1 MLLFVF
7 NITTGQTVD
16 ANTFI
21 PEHFIDDVKTY
32 LPAHLDIDDF
42 INACRRPLR
51 KSIRVNTLKISVTE
65 FKQYAK
71 QKNWLL
77 TPIPWCEE
85 GFWLERPAA
94 EEQNLALGNTDLHL
108 SGAMYVQEASS
119 MLPPIALKQ
128 SIEHTNYVLDMA
140 SAPGSKTSQL
150 AALMNNQGVLV
161 ANELSSSRL
170 KVLSATLK
178 RMGVGN
184 CALSHFDGVIF
195 GNYMFEC
202 FDSILLDAPCSG
214 EGTVRKDA
222 DALKN
227 WSIDSNIEIAQVQK
241 DLIKSAF
248 YALKPGGTLV
258 YSTCT
263 LTPLENQHVCDF
275 LLSEFGDCII
285 PESLSDLFPGA
296 SKATTPEGYLHVW
309 PQTFDSE
316 GFFIAKF
323 KKQASSDN
331 PNLKVKKGAFP
342 FQQFESK
349 KSAVFMQTLEQQFGL
364 NTLPG
369 ILMQRDKELWLFP
382 QEFEAVQN
390 KIKYARLGIQL
401 GAIHNNGV
409 RLAHEFATAFGKQC
423 KSNVLPLTDTQANDY
438 FQGKDIRLA
447 DVSQNTGEVILTL
460 CGCPI
465 GLGKWQKNKVKN
477 SLPRDLVQNTQL
489 ITWAQ
494 SN

>member
-1 MLLFVF
+1 
-7 NITTGQTVD
+7 
-16 ANTFI
+16 
-21 PEHFIDDVKTY
+21 E
-32 LPAHLDIDDF
+32 
-42 INACRRPLR
+42 R
-51 KSIRVNTLKISVTE
+51 
-65 FKQYAK
+65 
-71 QKNWLL
+71 KNWQL
-77 TPIPWCEE
+77 TPIPWCSE
-85 GFWLERPAA
+85 GFWLERPSD

-119 MLPPIALKQ
+119 MLPPMALKQ
-128 SIEHTNYVLDMA
+128 SIENLDLQDNYVLDMA

-150 AALMNNQGVLV
+150 AAIMNNQGVLV

-227 WSIDSNIEIAQVQK
+227 WSIESNIEIAQVQK

-263 LTPLENQHVCDF
+263 LTPLENQQVCDY
-275 LLSEFGDCII
+275 LLSEFGDYIE
-285 PESLSDLFPGA
+285 PQSLSDLFEGA
-296 SKATTPEGYLHVW
+296 EKATTAEGYLHVW

-323 KKQASSDN
+323 KKLASCNN
-331 PNLKVKKGAFP
+331 PTQSVKKGAFP
-342 FQQFESK
+342 FNEFDK
-349 KSAVFMQTLEQQFGL
+349 KQTSSFMSELKKQFGL
-364 NTLPG
+364 NALPG
-369 ILMQRDKELWLFP
+369 KLMQRDKELWLFP
-382 QEFEAVQN
+382 DGFEAVQN

-401 GAIHNNGV
+401 GI
-409 RLAHEFATAFGKQC
+409 
-423 KSNVLPLTDTQANDY
+423 
-438 FQGKDIRLA
+438 
-447 DVSQNTGEVILTL
+447 
-460 CGCPI
+460 
-465 GLGKWQKNKVKN
+465 
-477 SLPRDLVQNTQL
+477 
-489 ITWAQ
+489 
-494 SN
+494 

>member
-1 MLLFVF
+1 M
-7 NITTGQTVD
+7 N

-32 LPAHLDIDDF
+32 LPAHLNLDDF
-42 INACRRPLR
+42 LNACRRPLR
-51 KSIRVNTLKISVTE
+51 KSIRVNTLKISIEEFVKRATE
-65 FKQYAK
+65 
-71 QKNWLL
+71 KNWLL
-77 TPIPWCEE
+77 TPIPWCSE
-85 GFWLERPAA
+85 GFWLERPSD

-119 MLPPIALKQ
+119 MLPPMALKQ
-128 SIEHTNYVLDMA
+128 SIELAGSQSSTVLDMA

-227 WSIDSNIEIAQVQK
+227 WSIESNIQIAQVQK

-263 LTPLENQHVCDF
+263 LTPLENQQVCDY
-275 LLSEFGDCII
+275 LLSEFGDYIK
-285 PESLSDLFPGA
+285 PESLSDLFEGA
-296 SKATTPEGYLHVW
+296 SKATTSEGYLHVW

-323 KKQASSDN
+323 KKHTSCNN
-331 PNLKVKKGAFP
+331 PNQTVKKGAFP
-342 FQQFESK
+342 FNEFDK
-349 KSAVFMQTLEQQFGL
+349 KQSAAFMQSLKKHFGL
-364 NTLPG
+364 TNLPG
-369 ILMQRDKELWLFP
+369 SLMQRDKELWLFP
-382 QEFEAVQN
+382 EGFEAVQN
-390 KIKYARLGIQL
+390 KIKYARLGIQI
-401 GAIHNNGV
+401 GIIHKNGV
-409 RLAHEFATAFGKQC
+409 RLTHEFATVFGNEC
-423 KSNVLPLTDTQANDY
+423 KTNIFALNNEQANDY
-438 FQGKDIRLA
+438 FQGKDIRLTEA
-447 DVSQNTGEVILTL
+447 TQTIGEVVLTL

-465 GLGKWQKNKVKN
+465 GLGKWQKNKIKN

-489 ITWAQ
+489 ISWV
-494 SN
+494 

>member
-1 MLLFVF
+1 M
-7 NITTGQTVD
+7 N

-32 LPAHLDIDDF
+32 LPAHLNLDDF
-42 INACRRPLR
+42 LNACRRPLR
-51 KSIRVNTLKISVTE
+51 KSIRVNTLKITIEE
-65 FKQYAK
+65 FVERATK
-71 QKNWLL
+71 KNWLL
-77 TPIPWCEE
+77 TPIPWCSE
-85 GFWLERPAA
+85 GFWLERPSD

-128 SIEHTNYVLDMA
+128 SIELADSQNNTVLDMA

-150 AALMNNQGVLV
+150 AALMDNQGVLV

-227 WSIDSNIEIAQVQK
+227 WSIESNIQIAQVQK

-263 LTPLENQHVCDF
+263 LTPLENQQVCDY
-275 LLSEFGDCII
+275 LLSEFGDYIA
-285 PESLSDLFPGA
+285 PESLSDLFQGA
-296 SKATTPEGYLHVW
+296 SKATTSEGYLHVW

-323 KKQASSDN
+323 KKYASCDN
-331 PNLKVKKGAFP
+331 SNQTVKKGAFP
-342 FQQFESK
+342 FNEFDK
-349 KSAVFMQTLEQQFGL
+349 KQCAAFMQSLKKHFGIT
-364 NTLPG
+364 TLPG
-369 ILMQRDKELWLFP
+369 SLMQRDKELWLFP
-382 QEFEAVQN
+382 QGFEAVQN
-390 KIKYARLGIQL
+390 KIKYARLGIQI
-401 GAIHNNGV
+401 GIIHKNGV
-409 RLAHEFATAFGKQC
+409 RLTHEYATVFGNECKTNIFAL
-423 KSNVLPLTDTQANDY
+423 NNEQANDY

-447 DVSQNTGEVILTL
+447 EATQTIGEVVLTL

-465 GLGKWQKNKVKN
+465 GLGKWQKNKIKN

-489 ITWAQ
+489 ISWG
-494 SN
+494 

>member
-1 MLLFVF
+1 MSQRV
-7 NITTGQTVD
+7 N

-32 LPAHLDIDDF
+32 LPAHLNLDDF

-51 KSIRVNTLKISVTE
+51 KSIRVNTLKMTIDE
-65 FKQYAK
+65 FVKRAT
-71 QKNWLL
+71 QKNWQL
-77 TPIPWCEE
+77 TPIPWCNE
-85 GFWLERPAA
+85 GFWLERPDA
-94 EEQNLALGNTDLHL
+94 EEHNLPLGNTDLHL

-119 MLPPIALKQ
+119 MLPPMALKD
-128 SIEHTNYVLDMA
+128 SIESSTYVLDMA

-195 GNYMFEC
+195 GTYMFEC

-227 WSIDSNIEIAQVQK
+227 WSIESNINIAQVQK

-263 LTPLENQHVCDF
+263 LTPLENQQVCNY
-275 LLSEFGDCII
+275 LLNEFGDYITAQ
-285 PESLSDLFPGA
+285 PLDDLFEGA
-296 SKATTPEGYLHVW
+296 GKATTREGYLHVW
-309 PQTFDSE
+309 PQMFDSE

-323 KKQASSDN
+323 KKHMSCHNASQTI
-331 PNLKVKKGAFP
+331 KKGVFP
-342 FQQFESK
+342 FNAFDKKQSAAFIHSLKKQFSL
-349 KSAVFMQTLEQQFGL
+349 T
-364 NTLPG
+364 NLPG
-369 ILMQRDKELWLFP
+369 TLMQRDKELWLFP
-382 QEFEAVQN
+382 HGFEVLQN
-390 KIKYARLGIQL
+390 KIKYARLGIQV
-401 GAIHNNGV
+401 GIIHNNGV
-409 RLAHEFATAFGKQC
+409 RLTHEFATVYGDHCTLNTFAL
-423 KSNVLPLTDTQANDY
+423 SDEQANDY

-447 DVSQNTGEVILTL
+447 QVSQNTGEVILTL

-465 GLGKWQKNKVKN
+465 GLGKWQKNKIKN
-477 SLPRDLVQNTQL
+477 SLPRDLVQNTKL
-489 ITWAQ
+489 ISW
-494 SN
+494 N